1 MFILTEDT
9 VVISEPWWDT
19 ADQGKKHFFGF
30 FCRTICKREVS
41 LIVPTTH
48 SWVLWVPLLKRGTY
62 IENAVAVVVIQV
74 EFVACRDE
82 VTIEV
87 VRIRQINVHS
97 LLISQTQGYDEGLG
111 F

>member
-1 MFILTEDT
+1 MFILTKAS

-30 FCRTICKREVS
+30 FCRTFCKPEVS
-41 LIVPTTH
+41 LVVPTTH

-74 EFVACRDE
+74 ELVACRDE

-97 LLISQTQGYDEGLG
+97 MSSPQTQGYDEGL
-111 F
+111 

>member
-1 MFILTEDT
+1 MFILTKAS
-9 VVISEPWWDT
+9 VVIAEPWRDA
-19 ADQGKKHFFGF
+19 ADQGQKHFFSF
-30 FCRTICKREVS
+30 FCRTICKCEVS
-41 LIVPTTH
+41 LVVPTIH

-74 EFVACRDE
+74 ELVACRDE

-87 VRIRQINVHS
+87 VRIRQINVHCM
-97 LLISQTQGYDEGLG
+97 LISQTQGYDEGLG